1 MTMPNDDDMFTGNLL
16 GGNKETAVDILSK
29 LLNKADIEM
38 KTDLNMKQIRILFL
52 IRLRECLLR
61 VIRQEKVTVKLDD
74 FTTQEREY
82 TSSMALRESTEYL
95 MQLMVSVGR
104 KSRGESIEGVKKMQ
118 LPMNED
124 GTLADAFQ
132 KK

>member
-1 MTMPNDDDMFTGNLL
+1 MPNDDDMFTGNLL

>member
-1 MTMPNDDDMFTGNLL
+1 MPNDDDMFTGNLL

-118 LPMNED
+118 PPMNED

>member
-1 MTMPNDDDMFTGNLL
+1 MPNDDDMFTGNLL

-74 FTTQEREY
+74 FTTHEREY

-104 KSRGESIEGVKKMQ
+104 KSRGESIDGVKKMQ
-118 LPMNED
+118 PPMSED